1 MKRLMDILA
10 SFFGLLLTS
19 PILLTFMFLVWRQ
32 DRHSPFYI
40 APRMGK
46 NEQPFQ
52 MVKLRSM
59 IKNADK
65 SGVDSTAADDMRI
78 TRVGHLI
85 RKFK

>member
-32 DRHSPFYI
+32 DGHSPFYI

-46 NEQPFQ
+46 DEKPFR

-59 IKNADK
+59 VKNADR
-65 SGVDSTAADDMRI
+65 SGRASNP
-78 TRVGHLI
+78 
-85 RKFK
+85 